1 VVVLL
6 HADEGVGEDESEG
19 VGEDEEE
26 DDEAVDEERLC
37 NAIND
42 LKI

>member
-1 VVVLL
+1 
-6 HADEGVGEDESEG
+6 

-42 LKI
+42 LKIWLNVEWFKVMIV